1 MIDRKKKIRLTQF
14 VLFFLGFIIFLFTY
28 LGNKQP
34 YERKILSKQT
44 EKKLK
49 ENLTDKVSDK
59 DLNVFFNIEYSGFDL
74 SGNRYILKSKEAR
87 TNKDNEEL
95 IFMTDVEAT
104 FYFKDDTILNIWSK
118 QGEYNNKTLDM
129 KFDQNLKAIYEKSKL
144 TAEKAEF
151 SNSKGFLKITNNVK
165 IDDIQG
171 NLGADELLFDLKDK
185 TLKISSFDNNRI
197 NAKIK
202 LNEKRF

>member
-1 MIDRKKKIRLTQF
+1 
-14 VLFFLGFIIFLFTY
+14 
-28 LGNKQP
+28 
-34 YERKILSKQT
+34 
-44 EKKLK
+44 
-49 ENLTDKVSDK
+49 
-59 DLNVFFNIEYSGFDL
+59 
-74 SGNRYILKSKEAR
+74 
-87 TNKDNEEL
+87 
-95 IFMTDVEAT
+95 MTDVEAT

-185 TLKISSFDNNRI
+185 TLKISSFDDNRI

>member
-1 MIDRKKKIRLTQF
+1 MA
-14 VLFFLGFIIFLFTY
+14 
-28 LGNKQP
+28 
-34 YERKILSKQT
+34 
-44 EKKLK
+44 
-49 ENLTDKVSDK
+49 DKVSDK

>member
-1 MIDRKKKIRLTQF
+1 MIERKKKIILAQIF
-14 VLFFLGFIIFLFTY
+14 LFFLGLIIFLFTY
-28 LGNKQP
+28 LGNKQSD
-34 YERKILSKQT
+34 ERKILSKQT
-44 EKKLK
+44 EKKFK

-95 IFMTDVEAT
+95 IFMTDVEAS
-104 FYFKDDTILNIWSK
+104 FYFKDDTTLYIWSK

-129 KFDQNLKAIYEKSKL
+129 KFDQNLKAIYENSKL